1 MFCCITLYLYY
12 GGLYGVGRGWL
23 FSNLLLCS
31 MIEVRWYTAIVLI
44 LVRVFVIVFY
54 GI

>member
-1 MFCCITLYLYY
+1 M
-12 GGLYGVGRGWL
+12 GRGWL

-31 MIEVRWYTAIVLI
+31 MIEVRWYIAIMLI
-44 LVRVFVIVFY
+44 LVKVFVIVFS

>member
-1 MFCCITLYLYY
+1 M
-12 GGLYGVGRGWL
+12 GRGWL

-31 MIEVRWYTAIVLI
+31 MIEVRWYIAIVLI
-44 LVRVFVIVFY
+44 LVKAFIIVFY